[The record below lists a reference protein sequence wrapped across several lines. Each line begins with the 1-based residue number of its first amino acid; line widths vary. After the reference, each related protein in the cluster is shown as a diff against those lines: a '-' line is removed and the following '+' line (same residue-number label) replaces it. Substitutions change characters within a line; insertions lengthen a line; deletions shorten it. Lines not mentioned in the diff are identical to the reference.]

1 MEVIPGSRK
10 GVFLRGGAL
19 FIAFQIM
26 LPTLRSFLSQEMLV
40 KFEQWSNGPLV
51 GRRAA
56 LGGGEVPAASRPRRQ

>member
-1 MEVIPGSRK
+1 MEVCQAAGKRL
-10 GVFLRGGAL
+10 FLRGWAL
-19 FIAFQIM
+19 FVAFQII

-56 LGGGEVPAASRPRRQ
+56 LGGGEVPAVS